1 MMRYEDVADKITQ
14 KSGVTHSTMMKS
26 SCLRYKCDF
35 IEMMFEKKDSLI
47 IIVALDRVDELIA
60 NGMGMEFNFT
70 KKKFKEW
77 VLIPLEFE
85 DKYETYI
92 NEALE
97 YAKSKSKPK
106 RKD

>member
-1 MMRYEDVADKITQ
+1 
-14 KSGVTHSTMMKS
+14 MMKS
-26 SCLRYKCDF
+26 PCLRYKGDF
-35 IEMMFEKKDSLI
+35 IAVMFEKEDSLI
-47 IIVALDRVDELIA
+47 IKVAPDCVDELIA

-77 VLIPLEFE
+77 VLMPLEFE
-85 DKYETYI
+85 DKYEFYI

>member
-26 SCLRYKCDF
+26 PCLWYKGDF
-35 IEMMFEKKDSLI
+35 IAMMFEKEDSLI
-47 IIVALDRVDELIA
+47 IKVAPDRVDELIA
-60 NGMGMEFNFT
+60 NGMGMKLNFT

-85 DKYETYI
+85 DKYESYI
-92 NEALE
+92 NETLE
-97 YAKSKSKPK
+97 YVKSRSKPK
-106 RKD
+106 R

>member
-26 SCLRYKCDF
+26 SCLRYKGDF

-60 NGMGMEFNFT
+60 NGMGMEPFCGFDFANPIQRAYSFLASISCAST
-70 KKKFKEW
+70 GHDRLSKKYQK
-77 VLIPLEFE
+77 
-85 DKYETYI
+85 
-92 NEALE
+92 
-97 YAKSKSKPK
+97 
-106 RKD
+106 